1 MSWLQRSYIACEKMT
16 RAPGQVLAHLTSGPA
31 CTLPGRWGAGT
42 RLQLA
47 GALPPASDA
56 HFLMTVEFLAGL

>member
-31 CTLPGRWGAGT
+31 CTLPGRWGAGNAAA
-42 RLQLA
+42 A
-47 GALPPASDA
+47 GRSAPTSI
-56 HFLMTVEFLAGL
+56 